1 MHPGA
6 IAATGLAAGKPIT
19 HEIFLLAGPM
29 GFFVNFAQIVALLV
43 AWLIVVLAFFVLS
56 IQLFITVIAFKLVTL
71 AGFVLIPFAFF
82 GRTAFMAGRVLG
94 HIISSGIKEIGRASS
109 RERVCRYV

>member
-43 AWLIVVLAFFVLS
+43 AWLLVVLAFFVLS
-56 IQLFITVIAFKLVTL
+56 IQLFITVIEFKLVSL
-71 AGFVLIPFAFF
+71 AVFVLITFAFF
-82 GRTAFMAGRVLG
+82 GRTEFMA
-94 HIISSGIKEIGRASS
+94 
-109 RERVCRYV
+109 ERVQVGITMLGERVWHYL